1 MALDTL
7 DQNTMNSLPRLS
19 DVYDAYGVQVNA
31 LSLNEIFSLYLSLGG
46 RFVCT
51 RGILKI
57 GTRVRVTLTR
67 KDQNLMAL
75 AVVRVAK
82 PRTGMGLEF
91 LEVDADSNK
100 TLLAWIGSLR
110 QLR

>member
-1 MALDTL
+1 
-7 DQNTMNSLPRLS
+7 MNSYLAFLS
-19 DVYDAYGVQVNA
+19 CESNFTREETVRGQVSHKTLAHRSVDAVSA
-31 LSLNEIFSLYLSLGG
+31 
-46 RFVCT
+46 
-51 RGILKI
+51 RGLLKI
-57 GTRVRVTLTR
+57 GTRVRVTPTR
-67 KDQNLMAL
+67 KDLNLMAL